1 MKNIPLPKPFSSIL
15 AAAAA
20 SVVTALPAFAQT
32 DIELDYEQF
41 TLDNGLTVVVH
52 EDRKAPVVAMQVMY
66 GVGSKDEPAGKTG
79 FAHLFEHLMFNGSEN
94 YDKDFFFALK
104 EMGATQYNGTTNTD
118 RTNYYQTVPVG
129 ALEQILFLESDR
141 MGHLLGAVTQE
152 KLDNQIGVV
161 QNEKRQREGAPF
173 GTVFEKIFEGVYPA
187 DHPYHHSVIGSMED
201 LQGASLEDVKQWFR
215 DYYGAANAVLVLAG
229 DIDAAEAR
237 PLVEKYFGDIEAG
250 PPLTKPAVN
259 EVRMDR
265 IKRVTMVDRVAKP
278 RVYRVWPAP
287 RTGTAESPILDL
299 MTRAVGSGKTSRL
312 YRELV
317 DERQVAN
324 GVSMFYYEQLLSG
337 MVILSVDAKSEED
350 LDEINEVIDAQL
362 NEFLRK
368 GPTADELDRAK
379 TLYASSEIRGLEEV
393 AGKASTLARG
403 ALFLGDPDFYV
414 EENLD
419 MLMAASPEDVLDVSR
434 SWITPAY
441 FELTVL
447 PYPEYETSAGV
458 DRSAGLP
465 PLGTPG
471 EVSFPEITTSTLSNG
486 IEVVIAPRPT
496 VPVVQLALQFDAGSA
511 TDAIPLPGNDTGLPG
526 VSEGVMTLLD
536 EGTENY
542 SAQELAE
549 MEESLGAILNLYSGD
564 DDNRIY
570 LSALKQNLDD
580 SLDLMAEVTFNA
592 TFPEE
597 EVEKTRKR
605 QIDGVLQ
612 EQADGQSLA
621 FRAFYPALYGE
632 DHPYANPA
640 TIDEAVAAIEAID
653 REDLIA
659 WRDAWLQPGN
669 AKLFVTGDTT
679 AEEILP
685 RLEAT
690 FGSWQ
695 ASGSTLEKSLPDV
708 AVPSSSR
715 VIVIDKPASQQSVII
730 AGILTDPTGTD
741 NDTAIAAM
749 NDAFGGNFLA
759 RLNMNLRE
767 DKGWTYGARSIL
779 PDQVGQRPFILY
791 APVQTDQTGPSIQE
805 MQAEMAGILG
815 DEPVSQEE
823 LDRIVADEVGSLP
836 GAFEAADTVLF
847 SMMNNDQYGRPYD
860 YATGRAER
868 FQSLTTEQ
876 VTAMAGDII
885 QPDRLTWVIVGD
897 WSVIQDQVEALNL
910 GPIEIRST
918 TSR

>member
-1 MKNIPLPKPFSSIL
+1 MKNIPLRGPVRGLL

-20 SVVTALPAFAQT
+20 SVVAALPAFAQT
-32 DIELDYEQF
+32 EVELDYEQF
-41 TLDNGLTVVVH
+41 ILDNGLTVVVH
-52 EDRKAPVVAMQVMY
+52 EDRKAPVVAIQVMY

-94 YDKDFFFALK
+94 FDKDFFFALK

-161 QNEKRQREGAPF
+161 QNEKRQREGAPY
-173 GTVFEKIFEGVYPA
+173 GTVFEKIFAGVYPA

-201 LQGASLEDVKQWFR
+201 LEAASLEDVKQWFR

-250 PPLTKPAVN
+250 PPLTKPEVN

-287 RTGTAESPILDL
+287 RTGTAESPVLDL

-317 DERQVAN
+317 DERQLAN

-337 MVILSVDAKSEED
+337 LVILSVDAKSEED
-350 LDEINEVIDAQL
+350 LDEINDVIDAEL

-379 TLYASSEIRGLEEV
+379 TIYASGEIRGLEEV

-419 MLMAASPEDVLDVSR
+419 RLMAASPEEVLDVSR
-434 SWITPAY
+434 RWITPAY

-447 PYPEYETSAGV
+447 PYPDYSTSAGV

-465 PLGTPG
+465 PIGAPG

-496 VPVVQLALQFDAGSA
+496 VPVVQLALRFDAGSA
-511 TDAIPLPGNDTGLPG
+511 SDMVVLPGNETGLPG
-526 VSEGVMTLLD
+526 ISAGVMSLLD

-549 MEESLGAILNLYSGD
+549 RKESLGAILNLYSGD

-570 LSALKQNLDD
+570 LSALKQNLDE

-592 TFPEE
+592 TFPAE
-597 EVEKTRKR
+597 EVEKMRKR

-612 EQADGQSLA
+612 EKADGPSLA
-621 FRAFYPALYGE
+621 IRAIYPAVYGE
-632 DHPYANPA
+632 DHPYTNPA
-640 TIDEAVAAIEAID
+640 TIDEAIAAINAIE
-653 REDLIA
+653 REDMVA
-659 WRDAWLQPGN
+659 WRDAWLQPGK

-679 AEEILP
+679 AAEILP
-685 RLEAT
+685 KLEAT
-690 FGSWQ
+690 FGDWQ
-695 ASGSTLEKSLPDV
+695 GSGTAPDKTMPQVALPD
-708 AVPSSSR
+708 APR
-715 VIVIDKPASQQSVII
+715 VIVIDKPASQQSVIV
-730 AGILTDPTGTD
+730 ASILMDPTGTD
-741 NDTAIAAM
+741 QDTAIAAM
-749 NDAFGGNFLA
+749 NDIFGGSFLS

-767 DKGWTYGARSIL
+767 DKGWSYGVRTLA
-779 PDQVGQRPFILY
+779 PDRVGQRPFTFY
-791 APVQTDQTGPSIQE
+791 APVQTDQTAASI
-805 MQAEMAGILG
+805 AEIKAEIAAILG

-823 LDRIVADEVGSLP
+823 LDRVIADQVGSLP

-847 SMMNNDQYGRPYD
+847 SMMSNDEYGRPYD

-868 FQSLTTEQ
+868 FQALTTDQ
-876 VTAMAGDII
+876 VTATASGII

-897 WSVIQDQVEALNL
+897 WSQIQDEVEALDL
-910 GPIEIRST
+910 GPIEVRST